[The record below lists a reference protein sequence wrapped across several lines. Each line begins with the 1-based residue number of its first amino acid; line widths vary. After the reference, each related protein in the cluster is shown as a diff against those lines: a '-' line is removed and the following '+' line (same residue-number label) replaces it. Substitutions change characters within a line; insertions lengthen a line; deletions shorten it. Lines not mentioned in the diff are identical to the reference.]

1 MQGKGGGEIWRIY
14 GKGVNGMKGLEVKDG
29 VKCGEGVDGGKEMEE
44 KDEVK

>member
-1 MQGKGGGEIWRIY
+1 
-14 GKGVNGMKGLEVKDG
+14 MKGLEVKDG